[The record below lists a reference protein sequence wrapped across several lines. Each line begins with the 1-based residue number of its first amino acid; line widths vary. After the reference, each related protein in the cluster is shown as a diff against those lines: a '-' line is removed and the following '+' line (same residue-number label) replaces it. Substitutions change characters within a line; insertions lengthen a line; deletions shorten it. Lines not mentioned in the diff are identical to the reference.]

1 MQNCSVINESTD
13 SFQVNCYPGFN
24 GGLPQHFTLAV
35 YKVNGI
41 GGGDTISLGGHGA
54 ERKPTANLTSTI
66 PRFTVSG
73 LEPGSKYIGEL
84 VGHNV
89 KGAGDA
95 KYIHVYTL
103 KLPEKLI
110 PPIEETS
117 NISGK
122 ILWILNVLLQ
132 ILYFVTYLVNSILLI
147 LSIIV

>member
-1 MQNCSVINESTD
+1 M
-13 SFQVNCYPGFN
+13 
-24 GGLPQHFTLAV
+24 GGV
-35 YKVNGI
+35 
-41 GGGDTISLGGHGA
+41 DTISLGGHGA

-122 ILWILNVLLQ
+122 LLYKQ
-132 ILYFVTYLVNSILLI
+132 VYTLKLLEKLISRQFYFTYS
-147 LSIIV
+147 

>member
-1 MQNCSVINESTD
+1 M
-13 SFQVNCYPGFN
+13 
-24 GGLPQHFTLAV
+24 
-35 YKVNGI
+35 

-95 KYIHVYTL
+95 KYIHDYTL

-122 ILWILNVLLQ
+122 ILLILNAS
-132 ILYFVTYLVNSILLI
+132 YKFTFLVNSILLI
-147 LSIIV
+147 LSMIA

>member
-1 MQNCSVINESTD
+1 MFRWTLKHLLLIILSFGVLGKPEAVQNCSVINESTD

-24 GGLPQHFTLAV
+24 GGLPQHFTLSV
-35 YKVNGI
+35 YKVNGASGSGAI
-41 GGGDTISLGGHGA
+41 NLGGHGVQQQ
-54 ERKPTANLTSTI
+54 PTANLSSTL

-95 KYIHVYTL
+95 KHIHVYTL

-110 PPIEETS
+110 PQLEEPS
-117 NISGK
+117 HNSGK
-122 ILWILNVLLQ
+122 R
-132 ILYFVTYLVNSILLI
+132 S
-147 LSIIV
+147 